1 MIDSKD
7 SQDLKKKKNM
17 LNRNRDG
24 RDAKRATL
32 LEEVAFE
39 EDDEAHSP
47 LMTKVDSKTLRK
59 K

>member
-1 MIDSKD
+1 
-7 SQDLKKKKNM
+7 M